1 MPRPDFPKT
10 IIEFQARFP
19 DDEACR
25 EYLFASRW
33 PEGFHCPRCGGLAAT
48 ELPRRLLWQCVSC
61 RYQASVTS
69 GTVLHRTRTPLHLWF
84 WAAYLM
90 TTATPGISAT
100 QLARQLG
107 IERHETA
114 WMMLH
119 KLRRAMVNPER
130 TLLAG
135 TVEIDECFVGGE
147 EPGLR
152 GGRARGD
159 KALVVVA
166 VEARGAA
173 SGRVRMR
180 IVDDASAQTLHPF
193 VQANVAVGATVRTD
207 GWQGYRGLDKL
218 GYTHDRRSQRAARAL
233 GEDPGELLP
242 RVHRVISNLKSWL
255 VGTHHGV
262 SSEHLPVYLDEYVFR
277 FNRRRTPM
285 ATFQTL
291 LGLAGQQPPTTY
303 REITASGPRSGH
315 QPAESTG

>member
-1 MPRPDFPKT
+1 M
-10 IIEFQARFP
+10 
-19 DDEACR
+19 
-25 EYLFASRW
+25 
-33 PEGFHCPRCGGLAAT
+33 
-48 ELPRRLLWQCVSC
+48 
-61 RYQASVTS
+61 
-69 GTVLHRTRTPLHLWF
+69 WF

-107 IERHETA
+107 IERHETT

-135 TVEIDECFVGGE
+135 TVEIDEYFVGGE

-166 VEARGAA
+166 VEVRGAA

-180 IVDDASAQTLHPF
+180 IVHDASEQDPASVRASQRRRRRDGAHRWLAGLPRPAQARLHPRPA
-193 VQANVAVGATVRTD
+193 QPASRPRT
-207 GWQGYRGLDKL
+207 RG
-218 GYTHDRRSQRAARAL
+218 G
-233 GEDPGELLP
+233 PGELLP

-255 VGTHHGV
+255 AGTHHGV

-277 FNRRRTPM
+277 FNRRRTPI
-285 ATFQTL
+285 AAFQTL
-291 LGLAGQQPPTTY
+291 LGLAGQQSPTTY
-303 REITASGPRSGH
+303 HEITPRDPAQATSQRS
-315 QPAESTG
+315 QPGKHVSSYGCGLDGETAVRRAVLGRQCNGELMHKGLPRNKLSEQSIALAGFVNHLRDD